1 MASLPHRQ
9 MVLCNQDRRVIFHSA
24 KDKDFSTFDVSSTQ
38 SRMCEVLKKV
48 NSLYFFKLKMG

>member
-1 MASLPHRQ
+1 MASLPHLQ

-48 NSLYFFKLKMG
+48 NSLYFF